1 MQHDSYRCICYK
13 FTIKFQIKIINIT
26 KIVGFYM
33 RLLSVVS
40 DEHVQPSKVLR
51 Y

>member
-13 FTIKFQIKIINIT
+13 FTIQFQIKIINIT
-26 KIVGFYM
+26 QIVGFYM
-33 RLLSVVS
+33 WFLSVVS
-40 DEHVQPSKVLR
+40 DEHVRHSKVLR